1 MLQSAGHLSYQFD
14 LELLY
19 HDPGAIGHLH
29 HGVKGRHNSRC
40 IDKRLRPERRSD
52 RVSRMSQP
60 LLVVAERGLHKF
72 FQQLA
77 LGNATFYGAID
88 DALEVELRTS
98 MIAARTEQGR
108 MAGRSIV
115 AAID

>member
-1 MLQSAGHLSYQFD
+1 MPQSAGHLSYQLD

-19 HDPGAIGHLH
+19 HDPSAIGHLH
-29 HGVKGRHNSRC
+29 HGVKGRHNSRS

-60 LLVVAERGLHKF
+60 FLVVAERGLHKF
-72 FQQLA
+72 VQQLA
-77 LGNATFYGAID
+77 LGDATFYGAVD